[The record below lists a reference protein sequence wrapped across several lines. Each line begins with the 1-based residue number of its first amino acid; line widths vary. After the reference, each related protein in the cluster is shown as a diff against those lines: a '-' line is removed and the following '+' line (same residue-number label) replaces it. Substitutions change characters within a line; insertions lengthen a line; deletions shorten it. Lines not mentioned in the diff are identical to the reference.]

1 MADYRYTSLFR
12 GTNSQGQVDYKYTNV
27 FRPANDPGRQAVD
40 ASAVGAGI
48 PSGNSAPL
56 SNPGIL
62 GSTQAE
68 RLRNQKRREDNV
80 LRPTTGTGRTEPG
93 EPAGPRTPRDKTVYD
108 SHSQRPEGPRPNPL
122 DNYVNVTYGLSL
134 HAIKPNRY
142 NDIVGGSP
150 YTTDSAGIGTV
161 LIASGG
167 RRSDRFVR
175 NKHFQTD
182 MYFES
187 LKMTSVIGM
196 NSRTR
201 GSNVV
206 EVSFTILEPFSVSF
220 VERLLAVANDLDV
233 PSWDQMFLMLQIDFF
248 GNTDDGEIV
257 NPLPDHTKY
266 IPVKIIDVNIR
277 VDTKGAEYKCTAI
290 PASHTSMMESS
301 ASTPVIF
308 EVLSK
313 NLGDFFSST
322 GADVNLK
329 PENNQRE
336 DTGGTNANPAA
347 NSVKIYS
354 FVDAMNKH
362 QRNLKDDKLQDTA
375 DEYKFVVPKSIA
387 SATVLHKPKINA
399 AGNLPSQI
407 NNNQTKTSSK
417 PDSEREVTRINAG
430 TSVLDVANQMIRNS
444 SYFIDQIDTEN
455 DGEVSTDTPIKAFK
469 FLTEIKLGEWDK
481 KRKKYQKFI
490 TYHIKEYSYY
500 NTKFLKTRRSIPSK
514 WVKEYYYMYTG
525 KNQQII
531 DFTIDFN
538 TMFITNVS
546 AFADRKDRNQVNN
559 ADSGP
564 SSAIAESDSGKIQT
578 NRPNYVVSQTSVH
591 ATGTANLS
599 KEAVA
604 AGDLYKSMMSSSRG
618 DMINVRLKI
627 AGDPELIKQD
637 DIFIS
642 PNRMGTEVM
651 VGNSVNMDA
660 GEVHAYLT
668 FKTPE
673 DINMNTGLYD
683 GLDSGRNAF
692 SGIYKIVTV
701 DNEFSRGQF
710 TQTLEMIRLFDQEDQ
725 TSASRRIDPRNIPA
739 SQGDLIAR
747 EQFAMANEAPAVP
760 PPPIEQGDARVAET
774 MATRTTSQ
782 TQTTPTPSGSTQQS
796 NPSGRRVL
804 PSFVPDIRPNLNQR
818 LQTVRDQPVTPVT
831 GFIPNSE

>member
-1 MADYRYTSLFR
+1 MAEFYYL
-12 GTNSQGQVDYKYTNV
+12 NLNV
-27 FRPANDPGRQAVD
+27 PPEDPGRLAAQKETAETQT
-40 ASAVGAGI
+40 SQNNSRLPL
-48 PSGNSAPL
+48 PSPM
-56 SNPGIL
+56 PP
-62 GSTQAE
+62 TQAE

-80 LRPTTGTGRTEPG
+80 LRPTTGTGRTEPS
-93 EPAGPRTPRDKTVYD
+93 EPAGPRTPRDKTVFEGD
-108 SHSQRPEGPRPNPL
+108 FKLPEGPRPNPL

-182 MYFES
+182 MFFES

-313 NLGDFFSST
+313 NLGDFFSSS
-322 GADVNLK
+322 GKSAENVYSSVNSNPEREAEGFTPTVSSK
-329 PENNQRE
+329 PS
-336 DTGGTNANPAA
+336 
-347 NSVKIYS
+347 SVRIYS

-387 SATVLHKPKINA
+387 NATVLHKPKINA

-407 NNNQTKTSSK
+407 NNSQTKTSSK
-417 PDSEREVTRINAG
+417 PDVEREVTRINAG

-444 SYFIDQIDTEN
+444 SYFIDQIDTE
-455 DGEVSTDTPIKAFK
+455 DAGEVSQDKPIKAFK
-469 FLTEIKLGEWDK
+469 FLTEIKLGAWDK

-500 NTKFLKTRRSIPSK
+500 NTKFLKTKRSIPSK
-514 WVKEYYYMYTG
+514 WIKEYYYMYTG

-559 ADSGP
+559 EDSSSP
-564 SSAIAESDSGKIQT
+564 SQPIAESDSGKIQT

-591 ATGTANLS
+591 ATGTSNLS

-651 VGNSVNMDA
+651 VGNSINMDA

-673 DINMNTGLYD
+673 DTNMNTGLYD

-725 TSASRRIDPRNIPA
+725 TSASRRIDPKNIPA

-760 PPPIEQGDARVAET
+760 PPPIEQGDASVAET
-774 MATRTTSQ
+774 IATRTTSQ
-782 TQTTPTPSGSTQQS
+782 TQTVPTPATDTLSSTPPTRGTS
-796 NPSGRRVL
+796 TAFRLLAPGNT
-804 PSFVPDIRPNLNQR
+804 QR
-818 LQTVRDQPVTPVT
+818 LQENLRNVPVTPVT
-831 GFIPNSE
+831 EFTNNETESPFSFGP